1 MRSLNRDKHTVYVSQ
16 PLPSQEIKDSD
27 GNDTG
32 LKENVWDEPVKLYLN
47 VKPITD
53 ELERQAFGTDVISIL
68 KAVCTP
74 FDVSGYSFAEK
85 SAIWIGITPNGN
97 LTDGDETKPM
107 NNNYTVEQVL
117 DTGNQITVYF
127 KKIAGAPKA

>member
-1 MRSLNRDKHTVYVSQ
+1 MRSLSREKRTVYVSQ
-16 PLPSQEIKDSD
+16 PLPPQEVKDAD

-32 LKENVWDEPVKLYLN
+32 AKENVWDEPIELSLN

-53 ELERQAFGTDVISIL
+53 ELERQAFGTDVKSIL
-68 KAVCTP
+68 KAECTP
-74 FDVSGYSFAEK
+74 FDVGGYAFAEN
-85 SAIWIGITPNGN
+85 STAWIGIEPNGN
-97 LTDGDETKPM
+97 LTDGDEAKPM

-127 KKIAGAPKA
+127 RKVAGAAKA